1 MLYLYLMCLAG
12 PNLTE
17 QLIDLF
23 GWGTMQSLWPLL
35 NYLWDA
41 LEWFTGMDLSPLW
54 ERLFA

>member
-1 MLYLYLMCLAG
+1 MNLLICLLFVD
-12 PNLTE
+12 NLTNGIIE
-17 QLIDLF
+17 LF